1 MDQLCCMSSGKKL
14 NKVKIQPPSVSN
26 FNMDEVEERDV
37 PDFNSPDK
45 TTNERIINLNNNL
58 GESTGNKSLMKSSD
72 RNKTWSYQS
81 P

>member
-1 MDQLCCMSSGKKL
+1 
-14 NKVKIQPPSVSN
+14 
-26 FNMDEVEERDV
+26 MDEVEERDV